1 MSRIPTQLLAAAA
14 SLLAAGGL
22 AASATAGPE
31 PQQGSASC
39 AFANGVVEI
48 SLPGESDSV
57 TLHRSGDRIV
67 VRGGTFVGD
76 GDDED
81 PFEQLE
87 SELPCAGAEPSVT
100 NTDRIEFTGATGVQL
115 AAIDQDGRS
124 EGAGFMK
131 RPGGS
136 FVPGATGE
144 GDGTS
149 EIELSVSG
157 IEFVIL
163 DPVPVRGKDVLR
175 LGSARGLDRA
185 NLNPRAEGRSKA
197 DPDVAIAGASAV
209 FSYAASSLYFAR
221 GNARLFAGGGAGF
234 AGPARGDVVLT
245 ARSVTGGNG
254 DDALRSGAVGHGGR
268 GDDVL
273 VGGGFD
279 EFDFPRRHKLTGG
292 AGRDLLL
299 GYAGDDELRGG
310 DGNDSLDGGKGGD
323 LISGGSGRDFL
334 EADEGSDRVRAR
346 DGDRDT
352 IDCGRGTDSAAADRR
367 DRRKHCERT

>member
-1 MSRIPTQLLAAAA
+1 MHRVPTNPLLAAAA
-14 SLLAAGGL
+14 AMLAAGGL
-22 AASATAGPE
+22 ATSATAGSDAE
-31 PQQGSASC
+31 RATAACS
-39 AFANGVVEI
+39 FTNGVLEI
-48 SLPGESDSV
+48 SVPGESDSV
-57 TLHRSGDRIV
+57 TVHRSGDRIV

-81 PFEQLE
+81 PFEQRE
-87 SELPCAGAEPSVT
+87 TELPCAGAEPSVT
-100 NTDRIEFTGATGVQL
+100 NTDRIELTGASGVQL
-115 AAIDQDGRS
+115 AAIDQNGHS

-131 RPGGS
+131 RPGGA

-144 GDGTS
+144 EDGTS

-175 LGSARGLDRA
+175 LGWANGLDRA

-197 DPDVAIAGASAV
+197 DPDVAIAGASV
-209 FSYAASSLYFAR
+209 VLSYAAKSPYFAR

-234 AGPARGDVVLT
+234 AGPARGNVVLT

-254 DDALRSGAVGHGGR
+254 DDALRSGVVGHGGR
-268 GDDVL
+268 GSDVL
-273 VGGGFD
+273 VGSGFD
-279 EFDFPRRHKLTGG
+279 EFDLPRRHKLTGG

-310 DGNDSLDGGKGGD
+310 GGNDSLHGGKGGD
-323 LISGGSGRDFL
+323 LISGGTGRDFL
-334 EADEGSDRVRAR
+334 EGDERSDRLRAR
-346 DGDRDT
+346 DGARDT
-352 IDCGRGTDSAAADRR
+352 VDCGRGTDRAATDRR
-367 DRRKHCERT
+367 DRRKHCE

>member
-1 MSRIPTQLLAAAA
+1 VRRSPTQLIAAAVTVAA
-14 SLLAAGGL
+14 SGF
-22 AASATAGPE
+22 AASATAGPG

-39 AFANGVVEI
+39 AFANGVLEI
-48 SLPGESDSV
+48 SVPGESDSV
-57 TLHRSGDRIV
+57 TVHRSGERIV

-87 SELPCAGAEPSVT
+87 SELPCAGAEPRVT
-100 NTDRIEFTGATGVQL
+100 NTDRIELTGASGVQL
-115 AAIDQDGRS
+115 AAIDQDGHS
-124 EGAGFMK
+124 EGGGFMK

-163 DPVPVRGKDVLR
+163 DPVPVKGKDVLR
-175 LGSARGLDRA
+175 LGWARGLDRA

-197 DPDVAIAGASAV
+197 DPDVAIAGASV
-209 FSYAASSLYFAR
+209 VLSYAAKSPHFAR

-234 AGPARGDVVLT
+234 VEPARGNVALT

-254 DDALRSGAVGHGGR
+254 DDALRSGVVGHGGR
-268 GDDVL
+268 GSDVL
-273 VGGGFD
+273 VGSGFD
-279 EFDFPRRHKLTGG
+279 TFDLPRRHKLTGG

-310 DGNDSLDGGKGGD
+310 GGNDSLHGGKGGD
-323 LISGGSGRDFL
+323 LLNGGTGRDFI

-346 DGDRDT
+346 DGRRDT
-352 IDCGRGTDSAAADRR
+352 VDCGRGTDRAATDRG
-367 DRRKHCERT
+367 DRRKHCERA